1 MNKIKSRNQVHGQDQ
16 IQKSSSEM
24 IPRSETM
31 KKKIKW
37 LSAGIEP
44 AYLDKK
50 LTLSRSILP
59 TELTVHG
66 LFMKF

>member
-16 IQKSSSEM
+16 VQKSSPEM
-24 IPRSETM
+24 ISRSETM

-44 AYLDKK
+44 VYLDKK
-50 LTLSRSILP
+50 LTLSSILP